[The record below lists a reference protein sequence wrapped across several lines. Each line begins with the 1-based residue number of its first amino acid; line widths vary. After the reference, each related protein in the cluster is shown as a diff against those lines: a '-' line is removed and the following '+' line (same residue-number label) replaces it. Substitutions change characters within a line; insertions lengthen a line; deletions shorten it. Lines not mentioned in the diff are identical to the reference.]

1 MNWII
6 NSLSVMNSPEP
17 ETVVMS
23 NFTINDTQSGLT
35 GSVTYSVNLLPNDG
49 KNFIPYADITQAEAI
64 QWTQDALGADRV
76 AAMEAEVQALI
87 DAQKVPT
94 PQPAPLPWVPVEA
107 TTLPAEVA
115 PPAPDMS
122 APVA

>member
-6 NSLSVMNSPEP
+6 NSLSVMNTPEP
-17 ETVVMS
+17 QTAVMS
-23 NFTINDTQSGLT
+23 NFTINDTQGGLT
-35 GSVTYSVNLLPNDG
+35 GSVTYSVNLLPADAS
-49 KNFIPYADITQAEAI
+49 NFTPYADITQAQAV
-64 QWTQDALGADRV
+64 QWTQDALGTERV
-76 AAMEAEVQALI
+76 AAMEAEVQAQI

-94 PQPAPLPWVPVEA
+94 PQPAPLPWVPAEA